1 MLLQHRGPDQWKPRP
16 SWCKDMPHHVKGWWQ
31 YPGIHQVAI
40 GKILKQLPRAP
51 TSITPQ
57 APAQQPPNQSVN
69 PTHNKSQESQTSW
82 RSGWTPKAQASKQ
95 HGPWP
100 KPKILL
106 QLQIDLSY
114 GIVVICYKKSQLK
127 IANWNQKWLQWTKWP
142 GFVNHRKPKWP
153 QSMNNEFAKKCENL
167 VLLLGGSY
175 VKKPFS
181 DCYRG
186 LACPNQYACLH
197 WYIVYMLT
205 LIQYYQK
212 ISKVSRPNVDIE
224 ISIYIILYLYYI
236 YINTYPVPCQLGS
249 WHSSLNS
256 HPGAKSL
263 CKMRRNLFLC
273 IPKPY
278 AQGFLA
284 KFLAVQK
291 ELRVE
296 QKGNTYEK
304 TSNFRGE
311 VTLW

>member
-1 MLLQHRGPDQWKPRP
+1 
-16 SWCKDMPHHVKGWWQ
+16 
-31 YPGIHQVAI
+31 
-40 GKILKQLPRAP
+40 
-51 TSITPQ
+51 
-57 APAQQPPNQSVN
+57 
-69 PTHNKSQESQTSW
+69 
-82 RSGWTPKAQASKQ
+82 
-95 HGPWP
+95 
-100 KPKILL
+100 
-106 QLQIDLSY
+106 
-114 GIVVICYKKSQLK
+114 
-127 IANWNQKWLQWTKWP
+127 
-142 GFVNHRKPKWP
+142 
-153 QSMNNEFAKKCENL
+153 
-167 VLLLGGSY
+167 
-175 VKKPFS
+175 
-181 DCYRG
+181 
-186 LACPNQYACLH
+186 
-197 WYIVYMLT
+197 MLT

-291 ELRVE
+291 EFRVE